1 MTLFRR
7 FTILCTGALLL
18 GVFFAAPTAALA
30 QDWLV
35 SEPAPR
41 PVPYPVIEEP
51 GFAAAVE
58 AGTRTRTGH
67 PGPAYWMN
75 TVRYRIDATL
85 SPDTR
90 MVRGDATISYVNASP
105 DTLYVLPIHLRQNLN
120 TEGVIRNRPQK
131 ISGGVHVT
139 GIAWNG
145 TSLVERTSLRQTGYV
160 TQGTIM
166 TLRGERPV
174 APGEE
179 ARVDVSWTFRV
190 PEVGAPRM
198 GTDGEVF
205 YLGYWYPQVAVY
217 DDVNGWTA
225 DPYMGNGEFYMDFAD
240 YDVRITLPDNM
251 IVGATG
257 DLVNAP
263 GVLSGQTL
271 ARLDEA
277 SAGDDVVHV
286 VTGAD
291 LEAGNALAPSASGT
305 LTWHF
310 RAERVRDFA
319 FGASTRFVWDATRA
333 RVDDENRY
341 SMIHALYRDGTP
353 AWDRSAEFARYSIE
367 FLSRQLDMPYPWP
380 HMTTVEGIIGG
391 GMEYPM
397 ITLIGGTR
405 DYRRLFGTTFH
416 EIAHMWFPMIV
427 GQNEKQYTW
436 MDEGLTSF
444 NTAEATADFWGN
456 DSWDPAG
463 QSYYFIAGT
472 GQEVEPMRHGDR
484 YPVGTAARG
493 IASYNKPAVAL
504 RALRGMVGQER
515 FYEAY
520 REYADRWAHRHP
532 QPHDLF
538 NTFEDVLGVDLDWFW
553 TTMFYETWTL
563 DQAVASVVSL
573 ETGVE
578 VTIEDL
584 GLSPFPTPVR
594 VTYRDGRTADEWI
607 PVSTWLGGARAAMLT
622 FPPGDVER
630 AEIDP
635 DRFLPDVDRSNNVM
649 SPE

>member
-1 MTLFRR
+1 MNK
-7 FTILCTGALLL
+7 LLL
-18 GVFFAAPTAALA
+18 PAFVLVLAANLFPAGPHLA
-30 QDWLV
+30 QAQSWMASD
-35 SEPAPR
+35 PAPR
-41 PVPYPVIEEP
+41 PVPYPVLEEP
-51 GFAAAVE
+51 GFTAAVN

-67 PGPAYWMN
+67 PGAAYWMN
-75 TVRYRIDATL
+75 GVSYEIHATL
-85 SPDTR
+85 SPATR
-90 MVRGDATISYVNASP
+90 MLRGDVAITYRNASP
-105 DTLYVLPIHLRQNLN
+105 DTLFVLPIHLRQNLN
-120 TEGVIRNRPQK
+120 AEGVVRNRPQK
-131 ISGGVHVT
+131 ISGGIRVT
-139 GIAWNG
+139 GVAWDG
-145 TSLVERTSLRQTGYV
+145 APLLERTSLRRVGYEIE
-160 TQGTIM
+160 GTLM
-166 TLRGERPV
+166 TLRGAAPL
-174 APGEE
+174 APGDK
-179 ARVDVSWTFRV
+179 AVVSVSWTFEV

-240 YDVRITLPDNM
+240 YDVQITVPDNM

-257 DLVNAP
+257 DLVSRRD
-263 GVLSGQTL
+263 VLSEQTL
-271 ARLDEA
+271 SRLAEA
-277 SAGDDVVHV
+277 AEGEEVVHV
-286 VTGAD
+286 VTAAD
-291 LEAGNALAPSASGT
+291 LEAGSALVSSPTGM

-310 RAERVRDFA
+310 EAEQVRDFA
-319 FGASTRFVWDATRA
+319 FGASTRFVWDATHA
-333 RVDDENRY
+333 VVDEAGNT

-405 DYRRLFGTTFH
+405 NDRRLFGTTFH
-416 EIAHMWFPMIV
+416 EIAHMWFPMMV

-444 NTAEATADFWGN
+444 NTAEATADFWGD
-456 DSWDPAG
+456 DSWNPAS

-504 RALRGMVGQER
+504 HALRGMIGQER
-515 FYEAY
+515 FCEAY
-520 REYADRWAHRHP
+520 TEYARRWAYRHP

-538 NTFEDVLGVDLDWFW
+538 NTFEDVLGMDLDWFW
-553 TTMFYETWTL
+553 TTMLYETWTL
-563 DQAVASVVSL
+563 DQSIASVVSL

-578 VTIEDL
+578 VTVEDF

-607 PVSTWLGGARAAMLT
+607 PVSTWLGGARGAT
-622 FPPGDVER
+622 VSFPAGDVER

-635 DRFLPDVDRSNNVM
+635 DRFLPDVNRSNNVM
-649 SPE
+649 MRE